1 MGPKTKWIPD
11 GRIDLEFIEMI
22 NHGSDYSTSFS
33 SYMDVYKCS
42 NCGHSFTDIMY
53 NREELNKSY
62 YEDNIIHHRS
72 KALADEEA
80 WLDFISR
87 RDLHMYRYC
96 PYCGSS
102 MCDNDNDISKEEKEE
117 EIKNKNSSAATNNN
131 FFCDLTNGK
140 SLIDLIG

>member
-1 MGPKTKWIPD
+1 MGSKAKWIPD
-11 GRIDLEFIEMI
+11 DRIDLEFVEMI

-33 SYMDVYKCS
+33 SYIDVYKCS
-42 NCGHSFTDIMY
+42 NCGHSFIDIMY
-53 NREELNKSY
+53 DREELNKRY
-62 YEDNIIHHRS
+62 YEDNIIYHRS
-72 KALADEEA
+72 KAFVDEEA

-102 MCDNDNDISKEEKEE
+102 MYDNVSKEEEEE

-131 FFCDLTNGK
+131 NSFCDLTNVK

>member
-1 MGPKTKWIPD
+1 MGSKAKWIPD

-33 SYMDVYKCS
+33 SYTDVYKCS

-62 YEDNIIHHRS
+62 YEDNIIYHRS
-72 KALADEEA
+72 KAFVDEEA

-102 MCDNDNDISKEEKEE
+102 MDDNVSKEEGEE

-131 FFCDLTNGK
+131 SFCDLTNGK